1 MVARTRPDGELVVIF
16 SRDGEPPDSRYVSDG
31 KQAWASAIAL
41 ISAREQL
48 QHGDVLTVVNQRE
61 E

>member
-1 MVARTRPDGELVVIF
+1 MVARTRTERGLVVIF
-16 SRDGEPPDSRYVSDG
+16 SRDGEPPDSRYVADG

-41 ISAREQL
+41 ISQHEELR
-48 QHGDVLTVVNQRE
+48 HGDVLTVIKE